1 MAMKGTIT
9 AAAIAALLLGGSVT
23 LTLGGCSGD
32 HAESGGASG
41 AAPGSAPDVA
51 SGGRYADTSV
61 ALYSFR
67 GKVVAVDA
75 GRRAVTIDHEKI
87 GDFMEP
93 MTMPFKVADTT
104 LLSRAVPGRAM
115 AFTIRVAHNTIV
127 LTDVRDTSSGS

>member
-9 AAAIAALLLGGSVT
+9 GRAMAALLLGGWVA
-23 LTLGGCSGD
+23 LVLGGCSGN
-32 HAESGGASG
+32 HEETGSGATSGATSGAVSGGH
-41 AAPGSAPDVA
+41 
-51 SGGRYADTSV
+51 YADTSV

-75 GRRAVTIDHEKI
+75 ERRAVTIDHEKI

-115 AFTIRVAHNTIV
+115 AFTIRVEHNMIV
-127 LTDVRDTSSGS
+127 LTDIRDTSSGS